1 MRLIWQMETKAVF
14 LEGYFHCYMED
25 DKIRQE
31 ITKVSDTKEEIA
43 VWCTGREGTLRR
55 CPTQIMAGGGS
66 SSFVSFLSI
75 TPDTNTRCHMP

>member
-55 CPTQIMAGGGS
+55 CPTQIMGGGS